1 MESNDPVEL
10 KIALLQEILSI
21 TQKMQECSQG
31 GISDEVLSLL
41 EKRGQ
46 LIQEIES
53 FDREIDVAKL
63 PEETRAEM
71 LSLLRQIALLNEE
84 VSVRL
89 FAVIAEDQE
98 KLSRMRESQ
107 SFLQSVRKNLPISPE
122 GLDIQG

>member
-10 KIALLQEILSI
+10 KIALLREILSI
-21 TQKMQECSQG
+21 TQKMQECSRE

-41 EKRGQ
+41 ERRGQ

-63 PEETRAEM
+63 PEEKRAEM
-71 LSLLRQIALLNEE
+71 LSLLRQVALLSEE
-84 VSVRL
+84 VSARL
-89 FAVIAEDQE
+89 FAVIAEEQE
-98 KLSRMRESQ
+98 KLSRMRESR
-107 SFLQSVRKNLPISPE
+107 SFLQSVQTNLPPSPE